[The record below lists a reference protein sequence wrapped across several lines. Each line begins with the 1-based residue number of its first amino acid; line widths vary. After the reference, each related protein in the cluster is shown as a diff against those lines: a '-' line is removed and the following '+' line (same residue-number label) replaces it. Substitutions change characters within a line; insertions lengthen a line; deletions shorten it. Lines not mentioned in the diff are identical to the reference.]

1 MALGTRADLK
11 LLLSEEE
18 KIPSQKR
25 GGLNGNSLKRKCH
38 CLEMSVQG
46 RATTLPLR
54 K

>member
-18 KIPSQKR
+18 KIPPKR